1 MGKFLLLKF
10 TLAEYDILSSHFLF
24 HECLKNGM
32 YNVVLAQNPMTI
44 QISFPF
50 KFCDLFMLMLKGI
63 LPQPYP
69 RKAIVLLEYIL
80 HYELLATIL

>member
-24 HECLKNGM
+24 HEHFKNGM

-44 QISFPF
+44 QISF
-50 KFCDLFMLMLKGI
+50 KFCDLFALMIKGI
-63 LPQPYP
+63 LPPPPPKSYSFV
-69 RKAIVLLEYIL
+69 RI
-80 HYELLATIL
+80 HLAL